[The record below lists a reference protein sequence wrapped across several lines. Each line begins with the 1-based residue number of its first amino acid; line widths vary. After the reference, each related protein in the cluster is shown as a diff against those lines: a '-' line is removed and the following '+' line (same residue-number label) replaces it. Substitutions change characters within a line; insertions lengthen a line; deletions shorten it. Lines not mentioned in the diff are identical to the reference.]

1 MPASPPSLPTRCPS
15 CGEAMQVQRLR
26 CTGCGTEVQG
36 SYRPCRVCAL
46 DAEAR
51 ELFDLFLDTRGNL
64 KEVQRRLGVSY
75 PTARQRIEE
84 MFQKLEAQ
92 PAGPRPAEIL
102 AKVRQGELTVEQA
115 EALLRG
121 RR

>member
-1 MPASPPSLPTRCPS
+1 MPSQPSLPTKCPS

-36 SYRPCRVCAL
+36 SYRPCRICAL
-46 DAEAR
+46 DLEAR

-75 PTARQRIEE
+75 PTARQRIDEL
-84 MFQKLEAQ
+84 FQKLEA
-92 PAGPRPAEIL
+92 PPVGPTPAEVL
-102 AKVRQGELTVEQA
+102 AKVRKGELSVEQA

-121 RR
+121 KR